1 MSQYLYAFDPYGTNA
16 ANVIT
21 ESRTLP
27 VTALKVIIP
36 YFAPFF
42 TKGIVVKQGTKVL
55 KEGVDFYFGHRY
67 VTGQHQ
73 TAQRM
78 CGSIWIINSALTGP
92 FAITYHTLGDQ
103 YSVTKARATQYLA
116 ETLAEPI
123 SETWEDVLGSEPYF
137 PPVDIQFD
145 SETFVWE
152 PDLIAAIDRV
162 AEAIGQK
169 DPASNEFHTLATTL
183 ISHIEND
190 INRSGWAAH
199 LAARGAQ
206 HGETHHSAG
215 ALHVDGIAHNSIAL
229 SGLARDALTAQV
241 LAAADLAT
249 EVSKKF
255 HRSSDR
261 TLTANMVLKDA
272 LAHIARNAAGK
283 KTQVIDL
290 SNGNASSVAE
300 NDLLVHADKESVRPG
315 TILTLAAGKNE
326 LTIESTG
333 ASQDDRTLKVNGKE
347 VITKETLASYATG
360 SGSGAVPTVVVQD
373 TDTMKFSGKGTA
385 PDPLK
390 VTVPFPDSTP
400 ATSGLA
406 YIAQE
411 GSNAAGPVAVSQ
423 KAVTDAKG
431 LLATLVP
438 TSRTLAG
445 KPLTGD
451 IELTKADFG
460 LGNVEDLSDEDM
472 PTTIAHYDALVDN
485 SLKGHTHGEDEIIIQ
500 NATLTQMGIV
510 QYTNEPGN
518 SESLAIGSSFVND
531 LIRNSNGLLAEADT
545 YLPDD
550 VLSISRYGTYSYLPI
565 PAQGNYPAAGIG
577 GGTAVG
583 EMEDDGTFVLLRN
596 GGDAISRGV
605 YYAYCKFTSDGKI
618 AKFIPTT
625 MEYAPA
631 GLPVGA
637 RVDLVN
643 RGSEGVFA
651 MRDTL
656 GNKYLVLTNGT
667 MDFTKHR
674 IFKVLSGPDVMNV
687 DVHPVI
693 ADGRICI
700 VHHSMAYTGLISVRL
715 WTVALGGLDETVEEV
730 TPQVIQLG
738 GTDLYGNVIAP
749 VDTFNFTKVGQSS
762 NAADEPLALFT
773 DNTWSGARNVRHAA
787 CDFDIVAKGDKLR
800 VLNVVQT
807 YLANSFT
814 SSGGQWPMS
823 YVIDLTARSVKHDY
837 DGPMPIV
844 VDAGGI
850 HPKRFAE
857 PDECGFYSA
866 GGNAFGM
873 VLRSKGRTF
882 GFGSYGTEWVPRLG
896 VIKQTNVD
904 RDEFDDYH
912 MDLRAATVISGVS
925 VIGSYGSDLHGG
937 LKCLRM
943 VEGNRI
949 FGRQADGSVLIEYDP
964 AGTFGPAGYGPTMNR
979 KFVDGAFIDKLNKMP
994 SIIKDGVT
1002 TNRGFIFTDK
1012 ALSGFGQFAGNEFTV
1027 PMSIDAAAW
1036 NTLKA
1041 ATRQWRDGLGIDP
1054 NYMIDERVMLY
1065 VTPEVEIPP
1074 LVVYYF
1080 SRYQDN
1086 GKTVRGRHAAV
1097 FEATVTKR
1105 TGNVGSVQLGTL
1117 IATNGPAYGLSYM
1130 SEDYYVRVGT
1140 HFGKMDDGRWWMAL
1154 NDGPA
1159 MPNVGSAAFTVS
1171 PVLVLNP
1178 TSKAWENI
1186 GWSTPAHHTTDGLI
1200 YTPEFGAC
1208 ATTRDTT
1215 AEAVYGD
1222 ARGKTLAEWV
1232 TGNST
1237 RMVLSM
1243 TRVLEG
1249 WSVYFTEEVQG
1260 VLNGSQW
1267 LFPKKGFN
1275 LKTLFP
1281 GAYENSTFYIYAD
1294 VTSGTADYRF
1304 SKTELQ
1310 ESFRLVKVGYCKTD
1324 AERIIEL
1331 RVDAVTSITN
1341 FRELEDHINAS
1352 NVHGLNTYTKETLGY
1367 GKVAN
1372 MAPQYELA
1380 NIGFSDVFNTWHRF
1394 SHGAANWTQPSLP
1407 SELNAWAYDP
1417 AVDTVKCTVNSAS
1430 YIGFVSDKEVGDFTF
1445 DVEVGLPMTSVDGD
1459 NDAITL
1465 VIAFK
1470 TVDGKEHTLNV
1481 VRGGSIEGHLKTTTL
1496 FGVYYDYLLP
1506 DQKTVM
1512 AVDTGEAPHAWRG
1525 YYARMRVVRK
1535 GDEFTVLS
1543 TPADTRTWGTATDAD
1558 FIHRIDFTLNDLPEL
1573 AKFKGL
1579 NRFGYGSLSQTDSTY
1594 RAYVRPDVD
1603 DGNHY
1608 ATMGATIKELYWQQN
1623 IVMLTGTVRD
1633 GGVVPLPAGFTAK
1646 ETLTFLYPHRRI
1658 EGTPTAYLPMTGLGI
1673 SFDESTRVVTAKA
1686 NYGGGSDPIEMA
1698 YYVLAMPSGNFLKK

>member
-1 MSQYLYAFDPYGTNA
+1 MSQSTYKFDPYGSNDE
-16 ANVIT
+16 NVIT
-21 ESRTLP
+21 ESRTMP

-78 CGSIWIINSALTGP
+78 CGSIWIINGALTGP

-145 SETFVWE
+145 SDTFVWE
-152 PDLIAAIDRV
+152 PDLIAAIERV
-162 AEAIGQK
+162 ANAIGQK

-215 ALHVDGIAHNSIAL
+215 ALHVDGIAHNSLTL

-261 TLTANMVLKDA
+261 TMTANMVLKDA

-290 SNGNASSVAE
+290 SNGNASSIAE
-300 NDLLVHADKESVRPG
+300 NDLLVHADKGSVRPG
-315 TILTLAAGKNE
+315 TVLTLAAGKNE

-347 VITKETLASYATG
+347 VITKETLASYATS

-500 NATLTQMGIV
+500 NATLTQVGIV
-510 QYTNEPGN
+510 QYTNKPGN

-583 EMEDDGTFVLLRN
+583 EMEDDGTFVLLRS
-596 GGDAISRGV
+596 GGDAISAGV
-605 YYAYCKFTSDGKI
+605 FYAYCKFTSDGKI

-637 RVDLVN
+637 KARVVF
-643 RGSEGVFA
+643 RGSEGVFCF
-651 MRDTL
+651 RDTL
-656 GNKYLVLTNGT
+656 GNDYVVLTGGT
-667 MDFTKHR
+667 MDHSKHR
-674 IFKVLSGPDVMNV
+674 IVKLVGGPNV
-687 DVHPVI
+687 SSVDTHPII
-693 ADGRICI
+693 ADGRICFVTTAMEGSGRI
-700 VHHSMAYTGLISVRL
+700 YTRL
-715 WTVALGGLDETVEEV
+715 WTIPLASIDESVEAI
-730 TPQVIQLG
+730 TPQLIQLG
-738 GTDLYGNVIAP
+738 GVDLYGNTMAP
-749 VDTFNFTKVGQSS
+749 ADVFYFTKVGQSA
-762 NAADEPLALFT
+762 NAEDQPLAHFIT
-773 DNTWSGARNVRHAA
+773 NKWSTRNVRHASN
-787 CDFDIVAKGDKLR
+787 DFDIVAKGDKLR
-800 VLNVVQT
+800 VMMVHQT
-807 YLANSFT
+807 YLANSYT
-814 SSGGQWPMS
+814 SSNAEWPMS
-823 YVIDLTARSVKHDY
+823 YVIDLTARAVKHDY

-844 VDAGGI
+844 VDDGGI
-850 HPKRFAE
+850 RPKRTAS
-857 PDECGFYSA
+857 PDTCGLS
-866 GGNAFGM
+866 GSGNSLGTAIRSKRVHLSLGSEGTQWVP
-873 VLRSKGRTF
+873 VLR
-882 GFGSYGTEWVPRLG
+882 
-896 VIKQTNVD
+896 TNVSNRPELD
-904 RDEFDDYH
+904 TFELYH
-912 MDLRAATVISGVS
+912 MDNISMRATSGVS
-925 VIGSYGSDLHGG
+925 FIGNYGSALTNG
-937 LKCLRM
+937 LKCVRI

-949 FGRQADGSVLIEYDP
+949 VGYQSNGVAIAEYVNNNGFGVP
-964 AGTFGPAGYGPTMNR
+964 GYGPTMNR
-979 KFVDGAFIDKLNKMP
+979 KLLDGPTWDGIRKIP
-994 SIIKDGVT
+994 TVVKDGVAKSQ
-1002 TNRGFIFTDK
+1002 GFVFADGHLSGNSVFSGD
-1012 ALSGFGQFAGNEFTV
+1012 ALSV
-1027 PMSIDAAAW
+1027 PISVDPAEWAKLNAACKAW
-1036 NTLKA
+1036 
-1041 ATRQWRDGLGIDP
+1041 WDSLGVDP
-1054 NYMIDERVMLY
+1054 NYFIESRLMLY
-1065 VTPEVEIPP
+1065 VTAEPDIPP
-1074 LVVYYF
+1074 IVVYYVG
-1080 SRYQDN
+1080 RWQDN
-1086 GKTVRGRHAAV
+1086 DRVVKGKQAAV

-1105 TGNVGSVQLGTL
+1105 TGNIGAVQLGSL
-1117 IATNGPAYGLSYM
+1117 IQQQVPVYNHLSLYT
-1130 SEDYYVRVGT
+1130 DFYDRVGT
-1140 HFGKMDDGRWWMAL
+1140 HYGKLDGGRWWMSL
-1154 NDGPA
+1154 SSGPG
-1159 MPNVGSAAFTVS
+1159 MPSIGSASYSWS
-1171 PVLVLNP
+1171 PLMVYN
-1178 TSKAWENI
+1178 TTTKAWEYNN
-1186 GWSTPAHHTTDGLI
+1186 WSSPATHTTDG
-1200 YTPEFGAC
+1200 YVFTPEWGPGH
-1208 ATTRDTT
+1208 TSRDAT
-1215 AEAVYGD
+1215 AEAVYADVVGLTMAD
-1222 ARGKTLAEWV
+1222 WV
-1232 TGNST
+1232 AQKST
-1237 RMVLSM
+1237 RKVLSM
-1243 TRVLEG
+1243 TRVQEG

-1267 LFPKKGFN
+1267 TFPKKGFD
-1275 LKTLFP
+1275 LKSLFP
-1281 GAYENSTFYIYAD
+1281 GTNENSTFYIYAD

-1310 ESFRLVKVGYCKTD
+1310 ESLQLVKVGYCKTD

-1496 FGVYYDYLLP
+1496 FGVYYDYILP
-1506 DQKTVM
+1506 DQKTVKV
-1512 AVDTGEAPHAWRG
+1512 VDTGEAPHAWRG

-1658 EGTPTAYLPMTGLGI
+1658 EGAPTAYQPMTGLGI
-1673 SFDESTRVVTAKA
+1673 SFDESTRVVTARA

>member
-21 ESRTLP
+21 ESRTMP

-78 CGSIWIINSALTGP
+78 CGSIWIINGALTGP

-190 INRSGWAAH
+190 INRSGWAGH

-241 LAAADLAT
+241 LAAANLAT

-255 HRSSDR
+255 HRTSDR
-261 TLTANMVLKDA
+261 TMTANMVLKDA

-360 SGSGAVPTVVVQD
+360 SGSGAVPTIVVQD

-411 GSNAAGPVAVSQ
+411 GSNAAGPIAVSQ

-460 LGNVEDLSDEDM
+460 LGDVEDLSDEDM

-500 NATLTQMGIV
+500 NATLTQVGIV

-583 EMEDDGTFVLLRN
+583 EMEDDGTFVLLRS
-596 GGDAISRGV
+596 GGDAISAGV
-605 YYAYCKFTSDGKI
+605 FYAYCKFTSDGKI

-637 RVDLVN
+637 KARVVF
-643 RGSEGVFA
+643 RGSEGVFCF
-651 MRDTL
+651 RDTL
-656 GNKYLVLTNGT
+656 GNDYVVLTGGT
-667 MDFTKHR
+667 MDHSKHR
-674 IFKVLSGPDVMNV
+674 IVKLVGGPNV
-687 DVHPVI
+687 SSVDTHPII
-693 ADGRICI
+693 ADGRICFVTTAMEGSGRI
-700 VHHSMAYTGLISVRL
+700 YTRL
-715 WTVALGGLDETVEEV
+715 WTIPLASIDESVEAI
-730 TPQVIQLG
+730 TPQLIQLG
-738 GTDLYGNVIAP
+738 GVDLYGNTLAP
-749 VDTFNFTKVGQSS
+749 ADVFYFTKVGQSA
-762 NAADEPLALFT
+762 NAEDQPLAHFIT
-773 DNTWSGARNVRHAA
+773 NKWSIRNVRHASN
-787 CDFDIVAKGDKLR
+787 DFDIVAKGDKLR
-800 VLNVVQT
+800 VMMVHHT
-807 YLANSFT
+807 YLANSYT
-814 SSGGQWPMS
+814 SARAEWPMS
-823 YVIDLTARSVKHDY
+823 YVIDLTTRGVKHDY
-837 DGPMPIV
+837 DGPMPII
-844 VDAGGI
+844 VDDGNIRPRRLAS
-850 HPKRFAE
+850 
-857 PDECGFYSA
+857 PDTCGLS
-866 GGNAFGM
+866 GSGNSLGTA
-873 VLRSKGRTF
+873 VRSKGVHMSL
-882 GFGSYGTEWVPRLG
+882 GSEGTQWVPVLR
-896 VIKQTNVD
+896 TNVSNRPELD
-904 RDEFDDYH
+904 TFDLYH
-912 MDLRAATVISGVS
+912 MDNISMEATSGVS
-925 VIGSYGSDLHGG
+925 LIGNYGSALTNG
-937 LKCLRM
+937 LKCVRI

-949 FGRQADGSVLIEYDP
+949 VGRQSTGIAIAEYVNNDG
-964 AGTFGPAGYGPTMNR
+964 FGVPGYGPTMNR
-979 KFVDGAFIDKLNKMP
+979 KLLDGPTWDGIRKIP
-994 SIIKDGVT
+994 TVVKDGVAKSQ
-1002 TNRGFIFTDK
+1002 GFVFADGHLSGNSVFSGD
-1012 ALSGFGQFAGNEFTV
+1012 ALSV
-1027 PMSIDAAAW
+1027 PISVDPAEWAKLNAACKAW
-1036 NTLKA
+1036 
-1041 ATRQWRDGLGIDP
+1041 WDSLGVDP
-1054 NYMIDERVMLY
+1054 NYFIESRLMLY
-1065 VTPEVEIPP
+1065 VTAEPDIPP
-1074 LVVYYF
+1074 IVVYYVG
-1080 SRYQDN
+1080 RWRDN
-1086 GKTVRGRHAAV
+1086 DRVVKGKQAAV

-1105 TGNVGSVQLGTL
+1105 TGNIGAVQLGSL
-1117 IATNGPAYGLSYM
+1117 IQQQVPVYNHLSLYT
-1130 SEDYYVRVGT
+1130 DFYDRVGT
-1140 HFGKMDDGRWWMAL
+1140 HYGKLDGGRWWMSL
-1154 NDGPA
+1154 SSGPG
-1159 MPNVGSAAFTVS
+1159 MPSIGSASYSWS
-1171 PVLVLNP
+1171 PLMVYN
-1178 TSKAWENI
+1178 TTTKAWEYNN
-1186 GWSTPAHHTTDGLI
+1186 WTSPATHTTDG
-1200 YTPEFGAC
+1200 YVFTPEWGPGI
-1208 ATTRDTT
+1208 TSRDAT
-1215 AEAVYGD
+1215 AEAVYADVVGLTMAD
-1222 ARGKTLAEWV
+1222 WV
-1232 TGNST
+1232 AYKPV
-1237 RMVLSM
+1237 RKVLSM
-1243 TRVLEG
+1243 TRVQEG

-1407 SELNAWAYDP
+1407 SELNAWAYDA

-1543 TPADTRTWGTATDAD
+1543 TPAATRTWGTAMDAD
-1558 FIHRIDFTLNDLPEL
+1558 FIYRIDFTLNDLPEL

-1623 IVMLTGTVRD
+1623 IVTLTGTVRD

>member
-1 MSQYLYAFDPYGTNA
+1 MSQSTYKFDPYGSNDE
-16 ANVIT
+16 NVIT
-21 ESRTLP
+21 ESRTMP

-78 CGSIWIINSALTGP
+78 CGSIWIINGALTGP

-123 SETWEDVLGSEPYF
+123 SETWEDVLGSELYF

-145 SETFVWE
+145 SDTFVWE
-152 PDLIAAIDRV
+152 PDLIAAIERV
-162 AEAIGQK
+162 ANVIGQK

-215 ALHVDGIAHNSIAL
+215 ALHVEGIAQNSLAL

-241 LAAADLAT
+241 LTAADLAT

-255 HRSSDR
+255 HRSRDR
-261 TLTANMVLKDA
+261 TLTANMVLKDT
-272 LAHIARNAAGK
+272 LAHIARNVTGK

-315 TILTLAAGKNE
+315 AVLTLAAGKNE

-347 VITKETLASYATG
+347 VITRETLASYATS

-373 TDTMKFSGKGTA
+373 TETMKFSGKGTA

-390 VTVPFPDSTP
+390 VTVPFPDSTA

-411 GSNAAGPVAVSQ
+411 GSNAAGPIAVSQ

-445 KPLTGD
+445 KPLTSD

-485 SLKGHTHGEDEIIIQ
+485 SLNGHTHGEDEIIIQ
-500 NATLTQMGIV
+500 NATLTQVGIV

-518 SESLAIGSSFVND
+518 SETLAIGSDFVSD
-531 LIRNSNGLLAEADT
+531 LIRNSSGLLAEADM

-550 VLSISRYGTYSYLPI
+550 AMSISRYGTYSYLPI
-565 PAQGNYPAAGIG
+565 PVQGSYPAAGIG
-577 GGTAVG
+577 GGLAVG
-583 EMEDDGTFVLLRN
+583 ELEDDGTFVFLRN
-596 GGDAISRGV
+596 GGDAISVGAF
-605 YYAYCKFTSDGKI
+605 YAYCKMNQDGTI

-625 MEYAPA
+625 MEYTPS
-631 GLPVGA
+631 GLPDGVKV
-637 RVDLVN
+637 RSVL
-643 RGSEGVFA
+643 RGSEGVFFFVGTDDINY
-651 MRDTL
+651 MS
-656 GNKYLVLTNGT
+656 LTNGT
-667 MDFTKHR
+667 MDFTKHKVV
-674 IFKVLSGPDVMNV
+674 KVLGVNV
-687 DVHPVI
+687 RSTDVHPII
-693 ADGRICI
+693 AEGKVCIVNTAMEGSGRIF
-700 VHHSMAYTGLISVRL
+700 VRL
-715 WTVALGGLDETVEEV
+715 WTIPLASIEDTTKEV
-730 TPQVIQLG
+730 TPQQIQLSG
-738 GTDLYGNVIAP
+738 NDLYGNAQGP
-749 VDTFNFTKVGQSS
+749 LDTFYFTKVGQSS
-762 NAADEPLALFT
+762 NAADEPLAHFT
-773 DNTWSGARNVRHAA
+773 TSKWSTRNVRHAA
-787 CDFDIVAKGDKLR
+787 NDFDVVGRGDKLR
-800 VLNVVQT
+800 VLNCVQS
-807 YLANSFT
+807 YFANSAT
-814 SSGGQWPMS
+814 SSGAEWPMS
-823 YVIDLTARSVKHDY
+823 FVIDLTARAVAHDY
-837 DGPMPIV
+837 SGQMPIV
-844 VDAGGI
+844 VDDGGI
-850 HPKRFAE
+850 RPQRHANAE
-857 PDECGFYSA
+857 TCGFSGA
-866 GGNAFGM
+866 SGNALGM
-873 VLRSKGRTF
+873 IIRSKGTVF
-882 GFGSYGTEWVPRLG
+882 AIASNGTEWVPTMRN
-896 VIKQTNVD
+896 IKQVD
-904 RDEFDDYH
+904 ETRDEFDDYH
-912 MDLRAATVISGVS
+912 MMNRSAAAISGVHF
-925 VIGSYGSDLHGG
+925 IGNYGSALTGG
-937 LKCLRM
+937 MKCLRM
-943 VEGNRI
+943 IEGNRMVANVSTGVCI
-949 FGRQADGSVLIEYDP
+949 FEYDP
-964 AGTFGPAGYGPTMNR
+964 AAGFGVPGYGPTMNR
-979 KFVDGAFIDKLNKMP
+979 KMLDGPTFEGIKRIP
-994 SIIKDGVT
+994 SIVKGNAVV
-1002 TNRGFIFTDK
+1002 NQGYVFTDGN
-1012 ALSGFGQFAGNEFTV
+1012 LSGNSKFSGDAFSV
-1027 PMSIDAAAW
+1027 PISLDSAEWAKLRTACRTW
-1036 NTLKA
+1036 
-1041 ATRQWRDGLGIDP
+1041 WDGLGVDP
-1054 NYMIDERVMLY
+1054 NYFIDDRMVFY
-1065 VTPEVEIPP
+1065 VTAEPDIPP
-1074 LVVYYF
+1074 LVVYYVA
-1080 SRYQDN
+1080 RWLDN
-1086 GKTVRGRHAAV
+1086 DRVVKGKQAVV

-1105 TGNVGSVQLGTL
+1105 TGNIGSVQLGNVVLEQAPVFNHAGFYT
-1117 IATNGPAYGLSYM
+1117 
-1130 SEDYYVRVGT
+1130 DYYSRAGT
-1140 HFGKMDDGRWWMAL
+1140 HYGQLDGGRWWMAL
-1154 NDGPA
+1154 QSGPG
-1159 MPNVGSAAFTVS
+1159 MPGVGSAPYSWS
-1171 PVLVLNP
+1171 PVLVFNP
-1178 TSKAWENI
+1178 GTKAWEWT
-1186 GWSTPAHHTTDGLI
+1186 GWRSPSTHTTDGFVF
-1200 YTPEFGAC
+1200 TPEWGPGDTF
-1208 ATTRDTT
+1208 RDST
-1215 AEAVYGD
+1215 AEAVY
-1222 ARGKTLAEWV
+1222 ANVRGLTMAEWV

-1237 RMVLSM
+1237 RKVLQM
-1243 TRVLEG
+1243 TRVQEG

-1260 VLNGSQW
+1260 IMAGSQW
-1267 LFPKKGFN
+1267 TFPKVGFD
-1275 LKTLFP
+1275 LKVMFP
-1281 GAYENSTFYIYAD
+1281 GAQANSTFHIYAD
-1294 VTSGTADYRF
+1294 VTSGTPNYRF
-1304 SKTELQ
+1304 SKTLLVEN
-1310 ESFRLVKVGYCKTD
+1310 ERLIKVGYCVTD
-1324 AERIIEL
+1324 SERIVEL

-1341 FRELEDHINAS
+1341 FRELEDHVNAS

-1372 MAPQYELA
+1372 MAPQFELA

-1394 SHGAANWTQPSLP
+1394 SHGAANWTQPSLAA
-1407 SELNAWAYDP
+1407 ELNAWQYDP
-1417 AVDTVKCTVNSAS
+1417 AIDTVKCTVNSAS
-1430 YIGFVSDKEVGDFTF
+1430 YIGFVSDKDVGDFTF